1 MAVLNRR
8 DRNCQSKFTG
18 YTLSSESWQNCIAA
32 VATWPNAWKCCDS
45 RVLAFRYLV
54 PTLIAMMLI
63 FLTGVAWAQVL
74 GWVLTAYLVLRALRT
89 GVVRNKARLRVDP

>member
-1 MAVLNRR
+1 MSISLGAVFCGAVTYIGNGP
-8 DRNCQSKFTG
+8 NFMVK
-18 YTLSSESWQNCIAA
+18 A
-32 VATWPNAWKCCDS
+32 VADGAGVPMPS
-45 RVLAFRYLV
+45 FGGYVVLAFRYLV